1 MINSKIFI
9 LPLILASVSAGAM
22 ELSIYYDTN
31 PDTSCETFCSIPYQ
45 GEGCCPEAN
54 VITQEAIFEKF
65 AASAEVRGETFSG
78 FKLSD
83 GSELMNSSGELKLTG
98 AQVAAKGSI
107 ASGATLRTTNTC
119 AGTSERNPNGV
130 CTEPDGEYYDKGG
143 NTVPSSGL
151 TCWRWENGK
160 KVNYCYWRVN
170 VIFHDKPTSG
180 ANGITVNNGNEGL
193 KLNCNGGSGCVKDTS
208 SGIPCVEY
216 NGAGT
221 CTHIRTPNA
230 PGYSFRG
237 YYLGKID
244 GQVVSLPSDII
255 AEHSTTE
262 GGAFSN
268 FFPKNL
274 NSSSTS
280 ILGHAIVVMSDTPV
294 PITNPGAIIETT
306 APIDV
311 EVYGGWAR
319 DCATDHLLNPA
330 GCLMRLGQTYNTNS
344 YGLGKGDVRY
354 DTQCRGGQ
362 HVTSSSSGTYNPQCE
377 DDTGDITFTYNFHN
391 QYGEPIECGS
401 VTPSACTTGNNVS
414 LVSASNFSAACGSE
428 YVLRYLYINDEWYRP
443 SYQAGCNTNVFGQSG
458 QVTIEGYACETC
470 KDAEAPEHGHCEDM
484 TSSVQINYNPVSP
497 DHNGVGS
504 SGYTVGYG
512 GLWGA
517 DPNGSNAYPA
527 CRKIVCDA
535 GYQLWT
541 YNNGTRSCITD
552 REACLLKNP
561 DNPSI
566 CDEIGFTC
574 PSTGYTPVANSLV
587 TISGP
592 NKSGTTCSY
601 TIGCSAGV
609 PEWETGATAGST
621 VVTCTGSQCTSTW
634 VQSQLNGKSCFVC
647 PHYNGA
653 DWSVSPG
660 APTQSGFQCSYHIL
674 CNGRVSC
681 PRILKKDGVTITGN
695 SDYVT
700 CDESNNHQ
708 CTAGYGPYQS
718 LYFLTTEFGKYEC
731 VHNSTTGIN
740 DAGCG
745 GSTYTCPTTGLPTIS
760 HGEISNTS
768 SCYYQPNCDSGY
780 TCNTSTQLCSEH
792 ACNNETNCNALFAQ
806 YSDHASDLCQ
816 VPIHVDCPDP
826 TGTGVESLE
835 HGEVTLTSS
844 TDVRC
849 TYGFECTESGYQLVG
864 GSTAMCNR
872 NNTSNLCSPTW
883 LNSQIRS
890 HSCQSSG
897 NGKGDEGEG
906 GDGGDKEGESTNSES

>member
-9 LPLILASVSAGAM
+9 LPLILASVSAGAV
-22 ELSIYYDTN
+22 ELSIYYDIN
-31 PDTSCETFCSIPYQ
+31 PDTSCETFCSIPHK

-83 GSELMNSSGELKLTG
+83 GSELMDSSGSLKLTG
-98 AQVAAKGSI
+98 NQVAAKGSI
-107 ASGATLRTTNTC
+107 ASGATLRTTNKC
-119 AGTSERNPNGV
+119 AGTSKRNPNGV

-180 ANGITVNNGNEGL
+180 ADDITVNNGNEGL
-193 KLNCNGGSGCVKDTS
+193 KLNCNGGSGCTKDPS
-208 SGIPCVEY
+208 SSIPCVEY

-230 PGYSFRG
+230 TGYSFRG
-237 YYLGKID
+237 YYLGKIG

-255 AEHSTTE
+255 TGHSTTE

-294 PITNPGAIIETT
+294 PITNPGAAIETT

-311 EVYGGWAR
+311 EVYGAWAHN
-319 DCATDHLLNPA
+319 CATDHLLNPA
-330 GCLMRLGQTYNTNS
+330 GCLMRLGQTYDTNS

-377 DDTGDITFTYNFHN
+377 DDTSDITFTYNFHN
-391 QYGEPIECGS
+391 QYGETIECGS

-458 QVTIEGYACETC
+458 EVTIEGYACETC
-470 KDAEAPEHGHCEDM
+470 KDSEAPEHGHCENM
-484 TSSVQINYNPVSP
+484 TSSGQINYNPVSP

-504 SGYTVGYG
+504 SGYTIGYG

-517 DPNGSNAYPA
+517 DPSGSNAYPA

-541 YNNGTRSCITD
+541 DDNGTRSCITD
-552 REACLLKNP
+552 HEACLRKNP
-561 DNPSI
+561 GNPSI

-574 PSTGYTPVANSLV
+574 PSTGYAPVANSNV
-587 TISGP
+587 TISAP
-592 NKSGTTCSY
+592 SKSGTRCSY
-601 TIGCSAGV
+601 TIGCSSGV
-609 PEWETGATAGST
+609 PEWTDGITAGDT
-621 VVTCTGSQCTSTW
+621 MTIICQGSQCTSNW
-634 VQSQLNGKSCFVC
+634 VQSQLNGKTCFKCLTTGFAYDTTLTVGQ
-647 PHYNGA
+647 PTL
-653 DWSVSPG
+653 
-660 APTQSGFQCSYHIL
+660 APT
-674 CNGRVSC
+674 
-681 PRILKKDGVTITGN
+681 
-695 SDYVT
+695 
-700 CDESNNHQ
+700 
-708 CTAGYGPYQS
+708 
-718 LYFLTTEFGKYEC
+718 
-731 VHNSTTGIN
+731 
-740 DAGCG
+740 
-745 GSTYTCPTTGLPTIS
+745 
-760 HGEISNTS
+760 
-768 SCYYQPNCDSGY
+768 
-780 TCNTSTQLCSEH
+780 
-792 ACNNETNCNALFAQ
+792 NAA
-806 YSDHASDLCQ
+806 
-816 VPIHVDCPDP
+816 
-826 TGTGVESLE
+826 T
-835 HGEVTLTSS
+835 
-844 TDVRC
+844 
-849 TYGFECTESGYQLVG
+849 
-864 GSTAMCNR
+864 
-872 NNTSNLCSPTW
+872 
-883 LNSQIRS
+883 S
-890 HSCQSSG
+890 HSCTYNVWCRTGNYANQDPVGTVTCYSNGNNGQTPCRTTVGTTYYYNITALINQYVGSCSGSTPPVLDSCPTMTGNTGGPANNPLSWGTVNVTMTGTPANGCTYTVSCANSNHTLVKQNGSSYTQVP
-897 NGKGDEGEG
+897 NGTTTVTCSGGECTTG
-906 GDGGDKEGESTNSES
+906 SLSPQIGSYYCRNDMSASS